1 MNYNEMAKEYK
12 NSADE
17 ILKKI
22 DMLKAQKADNYGIA
36 LKELNRRIKMLEEMY
51 IDCNFTAKIM
61 AARANKY
68 IWFCKGDY
76 NA

>member
-1 MNYNEMAKEYK
+1 MNYNQMAKEYK

-61 AARANKY
+61 VARANKY
-68 IWFCKGDY
+68 I
-76 NA
+76 

>member
-12 NSADE
+12 NSANE
-17 ILKKI
+17 LLKKI
-22 DMLKAQKADNYGIA
+22 DTLKAQKADNYGIA

-61 AARANKY
+61 AVRANKY
-68 IWFCKGDY
+68 I
-76 NA
+76 